1 MSATDYGRVRSI
13 EKLVRAL
20 DAEQVDPIF
29 RDAEVIY
36 EANAVVFRWPDNDDL
51 SIEINSV
58 VTSAAAHGLTVR
70 VGREREDLWIAL
82 DSPTATNKG
91 GAA

>member
-1 MSATDYGRVRSI
+1 MSTTDYGRVRST

-20 DAEQVDPIF
+20 DEGQCDPIF
-29 RDAEVIY
+29 RLAEVVY
-36 EANAVVFRWPDNDDL
+36 EAHAIKFYWPDNDDL

-58 VTSAAAHGLTVR
+58 VTIAAAHGLTVR
-70 VGREREDLWIAL
+70 VGLEREDLWIAL